1 MTDESINEPDRAV
14 EGANADLGTRLVA
27 RIIDAA
33 ILSAVFFMILVPLV
47 IGSIFAGA
55 VGMPFFGGFRGSS
68 FVSSLIFAALTI
80 GYYAF
85 MEARFGQTVGKMAM
99 SLKVVGPSGANP
111 TIEEG
116 VKRNLWLALSVVPW
130 IGGLAQL
137 AVMIYIAVTISNS
150 ATNTGWH
157 DEFAGG
163 TRVVRKER

>member
-1 MTDESINEPDRAV
+1 MTDESMNVPERAV
-14 EGANADLGTRLVA
+14 EGASADIGTRLIA

-33 ILSAVFFMILVPLV
+33 LLSAVFFMIVVPLV

-55 VGMPFFGGFRGSS
+55 AGVPFFGGFRGSS

-80 GYYAF
+80 AYFAI
-85 MEARFGQTVGKMAM
+85 MESRFGQTVGKMAM
-99 SLKVVGPSGANP
+99 SLEVQGPNGGHP

-116 VKRNLWLALSVVPW
+116 VKRNLWLALSVIPW

-163 TRVVRKER
+163 TRVVRKAR